1 MEQNKNTQTIGRIER
16 DTIGYFVAA
25 AYPAK
30 LFEMV
35 ENLFFPEFCVGC
47 GRLGALVCDKCAH
60 KITPIDFP
68 LCIFC
73 DKPCIDGRPH
83 KYCQS
88 KLLISSFNS
97 PFTYEGLI
105 KKIIIKS
112 KFGSQSYKLLKILT
126 DHKTTLEILQYVP
139 KVDLIIPAPMTK
151 KLIPKRIK
159 NHSLY
164 IAEEI
169 SKIINVP
176 VIDILQKSNRTKQS
190 SLNQIERAYT
200 IRDQI
205 YIPKPEN
212 GNELKNKS
220 VLIIDD
226 VTTTGSTLKETA
238 LTIQKFNPK
247 AIHCFTLAKDPIYRV
262 K

>member
-1 MEQNKNTQTIGRIER
+1 MLRLS
-16 DTIGYFVAA
+16 DTPLICPVIM
-25 AYPAK
+25 AYLGWWK
-30 LFEMV
+30 TCC
-35 ENLFFPEFCVGC
+35 FPNF
-47 GRLGALVCDKCAH
+47 GRLICNTCA
-60 KITPIDFP
+60 KKLKTIDFP

-73 DKPCIDGRPH
+73 DKPCIEGRPH

-97 PFTYEGLI
+97 PFIYENLVRS
-105 KKIIIKS
+105 IIIKS
-112 KFGSQSYKLLKILT
+112 KYGQQSYKLLKILT
-126 DHKTTLEILQYVP
+126 RHEATFDVLQDVP
-139 KVDLIIPAPMTK
+139 KVDLIIPTPMTK
-151 KLIPKRIK
+151 GLIPKRIK

-169 SKIINVP
+169 SGIVQAPI
-176 VIDILQKSNRTKQS
+176 IDILQKSNRTKQS

-205 YIPKPEN
+205 YIPKLEN
-212 GNELKNKS
+212 GTKLENKS
-220 VLIIDD
+220 VLIVDD
-226 VTTTGSTLKETA
+226 VTTTGSTLRETA
-238 LTIQKFNPK
+238 ITIQKFNPK